1 MYRKPAF
8 VLVAFALI
16 TVGLLLFFR
25 SADAYATCHSEVG
38 RVIRS
43 LDIASAQSCSTAELD
58 RTGGV
63 CSSLLGLAMLVV
75 AATVRERRS

>member
-1 MYRKPAF
+1 MYAKPVF

-16 TVGLLLFFR
+16 TAGLVFFFH

-43 LDIASAQSCSTAELD
+43 LDIASAQSCSAADLQ
-58 RTGGV
+58 RIGGI
-63 CSSLLGLAMLVV
+63 CASLLGLAMLVV
-75 AATVRERRS
+75 ATTVRERRS